1 MGNYMHDSIKK
12 RINEELEKQGV
23 RYIDLSVTLQMV
35 NSVKEWEED
44 DDADLNDDYGL
55 SLSF

>member
-12 RINEELEKQGV
+12 RIGEELEKQGV